1 MAVSVAAWLVI
12 SLAAPWALGD
22 TQNTFLKNFVNHEM
36 LSFLGVV
43 VTITLASAASLHLE
57 LNKLEE
63 LAGSRVFIVTRRR
76 IHLSAYALIWAL
88 VLAIALVTAKPLF
101 GPSDTAT
108 SLANGAAILI
118 ILFNVLVLADITKLT
133 FSLEPNFK
141 EPLPSE
147 LPDASQAVAN
157 NDA

>member
-1 MAVSVAAWLVI
+1 MIVASAALLTI

-22 TQNTFLKNFVNHEM
+22 ARNTFLKNFVNHEM

-63 LAGSRVFIVTRRR
+63 AAGGRVFIMTRRR
-76 IHLSAYALIWAL
+76 IHMSAYALIWAL
-88 VLAIALVTAKPLF
+88 VLAVGLVTAKPLL
-101 GPSDTAT
+101 GDSDVAT
-108 SLANGAAILI
+108 SLANSLAVII
-118 ILFNVLVLADITKLT
+118 ILFNVLVLADLTKAT

-141 EPLPSE
+141 E
-147 LPDASQAVAN
+147 
-157 NDA
+157 